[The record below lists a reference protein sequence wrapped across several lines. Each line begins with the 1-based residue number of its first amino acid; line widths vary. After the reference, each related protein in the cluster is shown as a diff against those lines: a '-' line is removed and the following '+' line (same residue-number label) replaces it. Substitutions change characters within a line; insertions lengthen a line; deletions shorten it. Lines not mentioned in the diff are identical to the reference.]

1 MARYPT
7 NYCSVCIINLF
18 FSTSEADK
26 LNELYSNNENRNV
39 PGTAIYFTTLSEIRN
54 VISGSRPTWQPML
67 SRVTGVSYKKQEK
80 YENLIAGITAR
91 GAVGY
96 ILMPF
101 TVLKVRYEVN

>member
-1 MARYPT
+1 MARNPT
-7 NYCSVCIINLF
+7 NYCSVRIINLF
-18 FSTSEADK
+18 SFSTTDK
-26 LNELYSNNENRNV
+26 VDELYSNNKNRNV

-54 VISGSRPTWQPML
+54 AISVSRPTWQPML
-67 SRVTGVSYKKQEK
+67 SRVTGISCKKQEK

-101 TVLKVRYEVN
+101 TVIKVRYEVN